1 LIGRSI
7 LVLGT
12 ALLAAVEVVRN
23 AAVVQYAETKPQLA
37 ARIWPAHP
45 ASKLW
50 LGLTQIGLSARNK
63 AAVAPSTFDLIW
75 QGAREEPLA
84 PEPFLVRGVQAQLAG
99 NQRVAEQAFVAAKL
113 RDGRSIPARYFL
125 AEQYFRD
132 GDAPHGLRE
141 IAVLARMVPN
151 GVTSLAPYIATYAKD
166 PRNRTQLQ
174 SLFKSDPALEQAALS
189 TLASDPRNAN
199 LILGLATP
207 SVTPPQWS
215 GVLIPA
221 LVNAGQYDDAF
232 RVWARTAHVHPAVDT
247 TVFDPAFAGS
257 DAPPP
262 FNWSLTSSTVGLA
275 EGQAGGR
282 LHAIF
287 YGQEDGVLARQL
299 LLLKPGHYRLS
310 MRISGEP
317 SRANALSW
325 TLTCADSKAQLVSL
339 VLSDPKKAASGI
351 MFDVPANCSAQS
363 LELAASAPEVA
374 QQADV
379 TISEF
384 DIKRVLSGG

>member
-1 LIGRSI
+1 
-7 LVLGT
+7 VLGA
-12 ALLAAVEVVRN
+12 ALLAGVEVVRN

-37 ARIWPAHP
+37 ARIWPSHP

-63 AAVAPSTFDLIW
+63 AAVAASTFDLIW

-99 NQRVAEQAFVAAKL
+99 DQRTAEQAFIAAKL

-125 AEQYFRD
+125 AEQYFRN
-132 GDAPHGLRE
+132 GDAPRGLRE

-174 SLFKSDPALEQAALS
+174 SLFKSDPTLEQAALS
-189 TLASDPRNAN
+189 TLATDPRNAD
-199 LILGLATP
+199 LILGLASP
-207 SVTPPQWS
+207 SATAPQWS

-221 LVNAGQYDDAF
+221 LVDAGQYGAAY
-232 RVWARTAHVHPAVDT
+232 RVWVRTAHVQPATDA
-247 TVFDPAFAGS
+247 TVFDAGFAGS

-275 EGQAGGR
+275 ESQPGGR

-287 YGQEDGVLARQL
+287 YGQEDGILAGQL
-299 LLLKPGHYRLS
+299 LLLKPGRYRLS

-317 SRANALSW
+317 ARANGLSW

-339 VLSDPKKAASGI
+339 VLSDPKNAASGI
-351 MFDVPANCSAQS
+351 MFDVPANCAAQS

-379 TISEF
+379 TISDF
-384 DIKRVLSGG
+384 SLKREPSGG

>member
-1 LIGRSI
+1 
-7 LVLGT
+7 VLGA
-12 ALLAAVEVVRN
+12 ALLAGVEVVRN

-37 ARIWPAHP
+37 ARIWPSHP

-63 AAVAPSTFDLIW
+63 AAVAASTFDLIW

-99 NQRVAEQAFVAAKL
+99 NQQVAEQAFAGAKL

-125 AEQYFRD
+125 AEQYFRS
-132 GDAPHGLRE
+132 GDAAHGLRE

-174 SLFKSDPALEQAALS
+174 SLFKSDPTLEQAALS
-189 TLASDPRNAN
+189 TLATDPSNAD
-199 LILGLATP
+199 LILGLASP
-207 SVTPPQWS
+207 STTAPQWS
-215 GVLIPA
+215 GVLIPT
-221 LVNAGQYDDAF
+221 LVNAGQYGAAY
-232 RVWARTAHVHPAVDT
+232 RVWARTAHVQPAADA
-247 TVFDPAFAGS
+247 TVFDARFAGS

-275 EGQAGGR
+275 ESQPGGR

-299 LLLKPGHYRLS
+299 LLLKPGRYRLS

-339 VLSDPKKAASGI
+339 ILSDPKKAASGT
-351 MFDVPANCSAQS
+351 MFDVPANCAAQS

-374 QQADV
+374 QQVDV
-379 TISEF
+379 TISDF
-384 DIKRVLSGG
+384 SLKREQPNG

>member
-1 LIGRSI
+1 
-7 LVLGT
+7 VLGA
-12 ALLAAVEVVRN
+12 ALLVGVEVVRN

-37 ARIWPAHP
+37 ARIWPSHP

-50 LGLTQIGLSARNK
+50 LGLTEIGLSARNR
-63 AAVAPSTFDLIW
+63 AAVAASTFELIW

-99 NQRVAEQAFVAAKL
+99 DQRVAEQAFVAAKL

-125 AEQYFRD
+125 AEQYFRN
-132 GDAPHGLRE
+132 GDAPSGLRE

-174 SLFKSDPALEQAALS
+174 SLFKSDPTLEQAALS
-189 TLASDPRNAN
+189 TLATDPRNAD

-207 SVTPPQWS
+207 SATAPQWS
-215 GVLIPA
+215 GVLIPS
-221 LVNAGQYDDAF
+221 LVNARQYGAAY
-232 RVWARTAHVHPAVDT
+232 RVWARMARVPPAPNA
-247 TVFDPAFAGS
+247 TVFDAGFAGS
-257 DAPPP
+257 DAPLP

-275 EGQAGGR
+275 EGQPGGR

-299 LLLKPGHYRLS
+299 LLLKPGRYRLS

-317 SRANALSW
+317 SRASALSW

-351 MFDVPANCSAQS
+351 SFDVPANCVAQS
-363 LELAASAPEVA
+363 LELTASAPEVA

-379 TISEF
+379 TISDF
-384 DIKRVLSGG
+384 NLKREQPSG